1 MAEGLGNPLTGREL
15 KVAIGDVNYI
25 CAQIAYFDLKSFLK
39 SFLVLKT
46 IFPLLLSYTLTFS

>member
-1 MAEGLGNPLTGREL
+1 MIYKMTEGLDNPLTGREL

-39 SFLVLKT
+39 
-46 IFPLLLSYTLTFS
+46 